1 MVYRLG
7 RLTFISSRRGVF
19 EIQVRFDLKAMDSAK
34 IQQLKERA
42 AKAVSTDVFYL
53 NCFLNA
59 YIKLFMEI
67 T

>member
-1 MVYRLG
+1 VFKVSWLVSTELVYRLG

-19 EIQVRFDLKAMDSAK
+19 ETQVRFEIKAMDSAK

-53 NCFLNA
+53 NA
-59 YIKLFMEI
+59 Y
-67 T
+67 

>member
-1 MVYRLG
+1 
-7 RLTFISSRRGVF
+7 
-19 EIQVRFDLKAMDSAK
+19 MDSAK